1 MLDAPFAYSLSHV
14 ESGWSWRVM
23 DEEGVTVA
31 QGRDASQ
38 SAAQAAVEA
47 TILQKARRQ
56 AGTAGS

>member
-1 MLDAPFAYSLSHV
+1 
-14 ESGWSWRVM
+14 M